1 MTTTD
6 PPLIDCRAIRR
17 TYTRGSSSRF
27 SRHQTTPVVTALDGV
42 DLEIMRGEI
51 VGLAGPSG
59 SGKSTLLHL
68 IAGLDTPTSG
78 TIQFDGT
85 DLAALSSRR
94 RTRHR
99 LRNVGIVFQHFHLL
113 DALSARQNVAL
124 PLVELG
130 VSKTERRQRADELL
144 SAIGLGDRL
153 SHSPSE
159 LSGGEQQRVAIARA
173 LVTDP
178 PLVIADEPTGE
189 LDTETGAQVLDRF
202 QAVAEET
209 AIVIASHD
217 QPTLSIADRV
227 VSLRDGKRLD
237 QQADSDRAVDNQSET
252 DSTVTATTDSIATNG
267 SPESGPDQ

>member
-6 PPLIDCRAIRR
+6 PPLIDCRDLRR
-17 TYTRGSSSRF
+17 TYSRGSSSRF
-27 SRHQTTPVVTALDGV
+27 SRKQTTPVVTALDGV
-42 DLEIMRGEI
+42 DLEISRGEI
-51 VGLAGPSG
+51 VGLSGPSG

-78 TIQFDGT
+78 TIEFDGT
-85 DLAALSSRR
+85 DLAALSGRG

-99 LRNVGIVFQHFHLL
+99 LQNVGIVFQHFHLL

-130 VSKTERRQRADELL
+130 VPKSERRQRAAELL

-153 SHSPSE
+153 SHNPSE

-237 QQADSDRAVDNQSET
+237 PQVDPDSAVDDQS
-252 DSTVTATTDSIATNG
+252 DSTAVTASTDSIVTNG
-267 SPESGPDQ
+267 SPESGLDR